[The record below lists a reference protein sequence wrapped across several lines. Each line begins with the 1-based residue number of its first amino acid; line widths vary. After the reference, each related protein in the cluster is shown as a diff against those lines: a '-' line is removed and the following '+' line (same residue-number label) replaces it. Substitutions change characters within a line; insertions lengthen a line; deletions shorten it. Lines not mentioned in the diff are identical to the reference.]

1 MELIWAF
8 QTIDLPAL
16 FDILLVAIF
25 FFGLSFL
32 VRGTQAVALVR
43 GTIVLLISLIVLSS
57 VLELQALRFILS
69 QLLTVF
75 IVAVPVIFQQEIRRV
90 LERVGRGTI
99 FNGRGAPATLRT
111 LVIDEVCQAAERLAE
126 RRHGALIVLQR
137 DSPLFE
143 YVRTGIELDSKVS
156 SQLLLTIF
164 WPKTELHDGAAIIDN
179 KGRIASAA
187 AVLPLTASR
196 NLPSRKMGTRH
207 RAALGISEVSDAL
220 CVVVSEETGKI
231 AVTNA
236 GRMVSRLDAD
246 RLRTILNAF
255 YGPDMIRTSSPLR
268 RLRDSAEA
276 VVERVQSRLRQQPDR
291 S

>member
-1 MELIWAF
+1 LS
-8 QTIDLPAL
+8 AL
-16 FDILLVAIF
+16 LDILLVAIF
-25 FFGLSFL
+25 FFSLSFL

-43 GTIVLLISLIVLSS
+43 GTVVLLISLIVLSS

-75 IVAVPVIFQQEIRRV
+75 LVAVPVIFQQEIRRV

-99 FNGRGAPATLRT
+99 FNNRSAPATLRNS
-111 LVIDEVCQAAERLAE
+111 VIDEVCQAAERLAE

-137 DSPLFE
+137 DSPLFD

-255 YGPDMIRTSSPLR
+255 YGPDFTRQSNPFR
-268 RLRDSAEA
+268 RLREGAELLLD
-276 VVERVQSRLRQQPDR
+276 RVQSRLRQQT
-291 S
+291 